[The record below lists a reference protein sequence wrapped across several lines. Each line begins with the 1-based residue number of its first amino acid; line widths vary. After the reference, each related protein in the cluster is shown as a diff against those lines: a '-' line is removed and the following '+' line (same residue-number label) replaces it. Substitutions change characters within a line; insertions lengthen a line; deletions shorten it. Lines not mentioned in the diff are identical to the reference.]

1 MPKLNLIWQQSSIVS
16 RNTAVRR
23 VRMRE
28 RFSEWGV
35 LSEPSCVFRNFA
47 QEIGVRSAKI
57 DLFAHT
63 RRLTAML
70 SYDKQLLLTITNT
83 YWAVFQETNLLYFF
97 HVPTAELEFH
107 SIGTGLLMI
116 LGLTSQRYLSFS
128 EKGVLRGIVSRNAQ
142 FYVIV
147 KRWRFNGCSLY
158 WPRNLDWVTS
168 FYCCYSLIGWS
179 FSTNHTKASRATGE
193 VALSIFP
200 GLTPYALQVL
210 ISWLLWYLC
219 CDWPQR
225 CTRYTGANRKKE
237 YFALFSLQFCCYKAF
252 NLPPFLLTLFIFS
265 SNRNRRNRR

>member
-1 MPKLNLIWQQSSIVS
+1 MYLVCTQLRGRRGQVNLGTPFKVTQRNKLAPPLWFLSGLFSTHTGLPKLKLIWQQSGIVS

-28 RFSEWGV
+28 RFNEWGV

-47 QEIGVRSAKI
+47 REIGVRSAKI

-63 RRLTAML
+63 RRLTAVL
-70 SYDKQLLLTITNT
+70 SYDKQLFLTITNT

-128 EKGVLRGIVSRNAQ
+128 EKGVLHGIVSRNAQ

-147 KRWRFNGCSLY
+147 KR
-158 WPRNLDWVTS
+158 
-168 FYCCYSLIGWS
+168 
-179 FSTNHTKASRATGE
+179 
-193 VALSIFP
+193 
-200 GLTPYALQVL
+200 
-210 ISWLLWYLC
+210 
-219 CDWPQR
+219 
-225 CTRYTGANRKKE
+225 
-237 YFALFSLQFCCYKAF
+237 
-252 NLPPFLLTLFIFS
+252 
-265 SNRNRRNRR
+265 